1 MKDWNREDAI
11 KTGAKILSGKM
22 VDDAH
27 KEKSRYC
34 AREFATFKDPS
45 VFAAAS
51 DVDNTSLIDLLAVKR
66 GHGIMCFDAVAA
78 FCQAPE
84 TELIFIEAP
93 EEHRAVVGQHVL
105 WQCLK
110 VREGRRKGA
119 RAWQEHFI
127 ETLLSQDCPGSFK
140 QSLKSPTIFYSSD
153 FETALDLHVDDGY
166 MTGPAERMMQVFAYL
181 EGVIILKLSPI
192 IGVGDSFEH
201 VGALKIID
209 IEGMWVKEL
218 DKYETS
224 VLTMMQMKD
233 CRTSTS
239 PKLEKQ
245 TEPGDDD
252 PCEHPELH
260 RSAVCT
266 ILYMTKRRPDLQATM
281 RWMCKRLRNPNQ
293 KSWRQLVKTVR
304 YIKGSRDLATFMP
317 KAGKSDIIEAFFDGD
332 WACDDLDRKSA
343 SGGYLMVGGC
353 RLHSHS
359 RTTGQHALSSGE
371 SEIRS
376 MSEVL
381 KEAKL
386 MQYNLEFCGM
396 GLLPIVRYTDEDV
409 ARAFCHK
416 RDVGRMKHLDVRHC
430 WLQEELEKGNFKV
443 KRVDRKFNASDML
456 THSPSAEELRKFLP
470 MIGCHTMTVN
480 RENYNAVKTMLKAM
494 PAAKVTAFLTS
505 MADVA
510 KS

>member
-1 MKDWNREDAI
+1 MFESERRQ
-11 KTGAKILSGKM
+11 TQRGK
-22 VDDAH
+22 
-27 KEKSRYC
+27 SL
-34 AREFATFKDPS
+34 ARSFQRNTVVARLPRIFQTESEVP
-45 VFAAAS
+45 
-51 DVDNTSLIDLLAVKR
+51 DN
-66 GHGIMCFDAVAA
+66 
-78 FCQAPE
+78 
-84 TELIFIEAP
+84 
-93 EEHRAVVGQHVL
+93 
-105 WQCLK
+105 
-110 VREGRRKGA
+110 
-119 RAWQEHFI
+119 
-127 ETLLSQDCPGSFK
+127 
-140 QSLKSPTIFYSSD
+140 FYSSD

-201 VGALKIID
+201 VGALRIID
-209 IEGMWVKEL
+209 NEGMWVKEL

-233 CRTSTS
+233 CRPSTS

-245 TEPGDDD
+245 KEPGDDD
-252 PCEHPELH
+252 PCEHPELY

-266 ILYMTKRRPDLQATM
+266 ILHMTKRRPDLQATT

-317 KAGKSDIIEAFFDGD
+317 KADMSDIIEAFLDGD

-359 RTTGQHALSSGE
+359 RTTEQHAFSSGE
-371 SEIRS
+371 SEIMK
-376 MSEVL
+376 MSELL
-381 KEAKL
+381 KETKM

-396 GLLPIVRYTDEDV
+396 GLLPIVLHTDADV
-409 ARAFCHK
+409 ARAFCLK
-416 RDVGRMKHLDVRHC
+416 RGVGRMKHLDVRHC
-430 WLQEELEKGNFKV
+430 WLQEELEKRNFKV
-443 KRVDRKFNASDML
+443 KRVDRKFNWSDML

-494 PAAKVTAFLTS
+494 PAAKVTAFWTS